1 MQEKNIN
8 QFRHNLYILDT
19 SARLAYYP
27 CFRNSNNLNADEY
40 ASSKEFDTMLLYIT
54 VCLVGFV
61 LLYFG
66 AEWLVKGSSSLA
78 RSLGITPIVIGLT
91 VVAFGTSAPELVVSL
106 ISSIKG
112 KSMIAVG
119 NVVGSNICNIALVLG
134 LSALFN
140 PIKSDPSVIRRDIP
154 IMLGISLY
162 LLVLSFNSRLGRIEG
177 ATLFAGII
185 AYTFMNYYLAKKETL
200 DAGDAAGGEMPGA
213 IESEL
218 EEIGYI
224 ASRSKQI
231 MLVVVGIAGVV
242 GGAQMVVE
250 SAVYIMTQLGVSE
263 KFIGLTIVAFGTS
276 LPELATSVVAA
287 MRGEMD
293 ISIGNLVG
301 SNVFNIMS
309 VLGVASL
316 VRPIP
321 IPGGFFESGLWFD
334 YLVML
339 FTSFLP
345 WLLMRKTYTVD
356 RKGGAML
363 LACYVGYLVYLI
375 AKA

>member
-1 MQEKNIN
+1 
-8 QFRHNLYILDT
+8 
-19 SARLAYYP
+19 
-27 CFRNSNNLNADEY
+27 
-40 ASSKEFDTMLLYIT
+40 MLLYIA

-162 LLVLSFNSRLGRIEG
+162 LLVLSINNTLGRIEG

-185 AYTFMNYYLAKKETL
+185 AYTFINYYLAKKENR
-200 DAGDAAGGEMPGA
+200 DAGGGEMTAA
-213 IESEL
+213 ITSEL

-231 MLVVVGIAGVV
+231 LLVVVGIVGVV

-250 SAVYIMTQLGVSE
+250 SAVFIMTELGVSE

-301 SNVFNIMS
+301 SN
-309 VLGVASL
+309 AL

-321 IPGGFFESGLWFD
+321 IPGGFFASGLWID

-356 RKGGAML
+356 RKGGALL

-375 AKA
+375 IKA

>member
-1 MQEKNIN
+1 MP
-8 QFRHNLYILDT
+8 LPL
-19 SARLAYYP
+19 LA
-27 CFRNSNNLNADEY
+27 L
-40 ASSKEFDTMLLYIT
+40 I
-54 VCLVGFV
+54 CLVGFV

-78 RSLGITPIVIGLT
+78 RSLGVTPIVIGLT

-134 LSALFN
+134 LAALFQ
-140 PIKSDPSVIRRDIP
+140 PITADKSVVKRDIP
-154 IMLGISLY
+154 IMLAISVY
-162 LLVLSFNSRLGRIEG
+162 LLLLSFNSKLGRIEG

-185 AYTFMNYYLAKKETL
+185 LYTFFNYYIAMRESKM
-200 DAGDAAGGEMPGA
+200 AAGEKTMVIAPEA
-213 IESEL
+213 EDIE
-218 EEIGYI
+218 YVT
-224 ASRSKQI
+224 SRKKQI
-231 MLVVVGIAGVV
+231 VFIVVGIIGVV
-242 GGAQMVVE
+242 GGAQIVVE
-250 SAVYIMTQLGVSE
+250 SAVKIMQILGVSQ

-287 MRGEMD
+287 IRKEMD

-309 VLGVASL
+309 VLGAASL

-321 IPGGFFESGLWFD
+321 IPGGFVESGLIID
-334 YLVML
+334 YFVMM

-345 WLLMRKTYTVD
+345 WLMMRKTYTVT
-356 RKGGAML
+356 RQGGFIL
-363 LACYVGYLVYLI
+363 LFCYVGYITYLI
-375 AKA
+375 LKA

>member
-1 MQEKNIN
+1 M
-8 QFRHNLYILDT
+8 LIL
-19 SARLAYYP
+19 
-27 CFRNSNNLNADEY
+27 
-40 ASSKEFDTMLLYIT
+40 IT
-54 VCLVGFV
+54 LCLVGFA

-78 RSLGITPIVIGLT
+78 RSLGVTPIVIGLT
-91 VVAFGTSAPELVVSL
+91 VVAFGTSAPELVVSV
-106 ISSIKG
+106 ISSIQA

-134 LSALFN
+134 LSAVFN
-140 PIKSDPSVIRRDIP
+140 PIKSDPSVVKRDIP
-154 IMLGISLY
+154 IMLAISLY
-162 LLVLSFNSRLGRIEG
+162 LLLLSYNSNLGRIEG
-177 ATLFAGII
+177 TTLFAGVIL
-185 AYTFMNYYLAKKETL
+185 YTFFNYSLAKKES
-200 DAGDAAGGEMPGA
+200 AGAAD

-218 EEIGYI
+218 ENIGFI

-231 MLVVVGIAGVV
+231 LLIMIGIAGVV
-242 GGAQMVVE
+242 GGAQIVVDN
-250 SAVYIMTQLGVSE
+250 AVKIMTFLGVSE

-309 VLGVASL
+309 VLGVASM
-316 VRPIP
+316 VRPIS
-321 IPGGFFESGLWFD
+321 IPGGFIESGLWID
-334 YLVML
+334 YLVMM

-345 WLLMRKTYTVD
+345 WLMMRKDFTVN
-356 RKGGAML
+356 RRNGVVL

-375 AKA
+375 VKA

>member
-1 MQEKNIN
+1 MP
-8 QFRHNLYILDT
+8 F
-19 SARLAYYP
+19 
-27 CFRNSNNLNADEY
+27 Y
-40 ASSKEFDTMLLYIT
+40 ALVLF
-54 VCLVGFV
+54 CLIGFV

-78 RSLGITPIVIGLT
+78 RRLGITPIVIGLT

-106 ISSIKG
+106 ISSIQA

-134 LSALFN
+134 LSAVLQ
-140 PIKSDPSVIRRDIP
+140 PIKSDRSVISRDIP

-162 LLVLSFNSRLGRIEG
+162 LLVLSLNSKLGRIEG

-185 AYTFMNYYLAKKETL
+185 VYTFFNYYLARKEARQTST
-200 DAGDAAGGEMPGA
+200 GGVSA
-213 IESEL
+213 TIESEL
-218 EEIGYI
+218 QEIGYI
-224 ASRSKQI
+224 ASRPKQI
-231 MLVVVGIAGVV
+231 VLILIGIAGVV
-242 GGAQMVVE
+242 GGAQIVVE
-250 SAVYIMTQLGVSE
+250 NAVQIMTILGVSE

-287 MRGEMD
+287 LRGEMD

-321 IPGGFFESGLWFD
+321 IPGGFFESGLWID

-345 WLLMRKTYTVD
+345 WLMMRKNLTVS
-356 RKGGAML
+356 RSNGTVL
-363 LACYVGYLVYLI
+363 LACYFGYLAYLI
-375 AKA
+375 IKA

>member
-1 MQEKNIN
+1 MV
-8 QFRHNLYILDT
+8 LYIL
-19 SARLAYYP
+19 Y
-27 CFRNSNNLNADEY
+27 C
-40 ASSKEFDTMLLYIT
+40 LL
-54 VCLVGFV
+54 GFV

-78 RSLGITPIVIGLT
+78 RSLGVTPIVIGLT

-106 ISSIKG
+106 VSSIKG

-134 LSALFN
+134 LSAVLN
-140 PIKSDPSVIRRDIP
+140 PIKGDPTVVRRDIP
-154 IMLGISLY
+154 IMLAISLY
-162 LLVLSFNSRLGRIEG
+162 LLLLSFNSTLGRIEG
-177 ATLFAGII
+177 ATLFIGII
-185 AYTFMNYYLAKKETL
+185 LYTFMNYYLAKKETT
-200 DAGDAAGGEMPGA
+200 GAAE

-218 EEIGYI
+218 EDIGFV
-224 ASRSKQI
+224 ASRPKQLLMI
-231 MLVVVGIAGVV
+231 AAGIVGVV
-242 GGAQMVVE
+242 GGAQAVVD
-250 SAVYIMTQLGVSE
+250 SAVFIMTELGVSE

-309 VLGVASL
+309 VLGAASL

-321 IPGGFFESGLWFD
+321 IPGGFIESGLWID
-334 YLVML
+334 YLVMM

-345 WLLMRKTYTVD
+345 WLMMRKNFTVT
-356 RKGGAML
+356 RKDGFIL
-363 LACYVGYLVYLI
+363 LFCYFGYLAYLMV
-375 AKA
+375 KV